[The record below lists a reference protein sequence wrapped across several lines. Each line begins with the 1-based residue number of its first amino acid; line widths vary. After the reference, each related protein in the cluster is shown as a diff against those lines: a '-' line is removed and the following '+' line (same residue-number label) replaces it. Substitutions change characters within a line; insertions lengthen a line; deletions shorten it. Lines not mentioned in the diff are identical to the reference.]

1 MFDSFTLRTHTHTQS
16 VWSETVS
23 VYSPLNTT
31 NRA

>member
-1 MFDSFTLRTHTHTQS
+1 MFDSFTLHTHTQS